1 MQPHNLYS
9 LHAVLVFQY
18 IVCAVCRCF
27 SVSQMRSVDFA
38 EMLQEV
44 LEAKLNRCRR
54 EMLDT
59 YMPIEAE
66 RLQVQI
72 MALQ

>member
-1 MQPHNLYS
+1 
-9 LHAVLVFQY
+9 
-18 IVCAVCRCF
+18 
-27 SVSQMRSVDFA
+27 MRSVDFA

-44 LEAKLNRCRR
+44 LEAKLNRGRR

-59 YMPIEAE
+59 YMPIEVE
-66 RLQVQI
+66 SLQAQI